1 MIALAI
7 QTVKFLLVGVLNTLT
22 GLAAIYAVMYFTSLD
37 PLTANAIGYTV
48 GLAISFTLN
57 SIWTFKNNNPARHS
71 LPKYI
76 LCAII
81 AYLLNAATVTLAL
94 NILKINPYIAQ
105 LYGIVIYSIFMFIA
119 CKLFIFKNNINSKI
133 T

>member
-7 QTVKFLLVGVLNTLT
+7 QTMKFLLVGVLNTLT
-22 GLAAIYAVMYFTSLD
+22 GLAAIYAIMYFTSLG
-37 PLTANAIGYTV
+37 PLTANAVGYAV

-57 SIWTFKNNNPARHS
+57 SIWTFKSTNPARHS

-81 AYLLNAATVTLAL
+81 AYLLNAAAVLLAL
-94 NILKINPYIAQ
+94 NVLKINPYIAQ
-105 LYGIVIYSIFMFIA
+105 LCGIVIYSTVMFIA
-119 CKLFIFKNNINSKI
+119 CKLLIFKNNAS
-133 T
+133 